1 MRRPIA
7 RHCEVILCVYLRACV
22 QAVFSDG
29 AVFSPTW
36 TCSPRTAE
44 SPSSGSAGGVLMV
57 TDFSE
62 RLSLLRD
69 LWRSRL
75 RSLLNRGGKKAMIS

>member
-1 MRRPIA
+1 MCGVSGRLQEQLGTVFV
-7 RHCEVILCVYLRACV
+7 CE
-22 QAVFSDG
+22 
-29 AVFSPTW
+29 FSPTW

-44 SPSSGSAGGVLMV
+44 SPSSGSAGGVFIV

-75 RSLLNRGGKKAMIS
+75 RSLKEKYNFRGRITPLKTIITQI